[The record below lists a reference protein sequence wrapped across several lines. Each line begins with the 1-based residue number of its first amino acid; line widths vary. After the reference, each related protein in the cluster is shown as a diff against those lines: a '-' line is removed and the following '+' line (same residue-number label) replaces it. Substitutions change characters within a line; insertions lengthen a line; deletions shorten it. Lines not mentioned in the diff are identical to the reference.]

1 MTLDAE
7 FRFVWY
13 EKSDKRWNKTRVN
26 FFLKLTIKNGR
37 AFMLDSVG
45 DITRWRGVE
54 SGESVRGWIN
64 YENGI
69 IELSKA
75 ESFLDL

>member
-1 MTLDAE
+1 
-7 FRFVWY
+7 
-13 EKSDKRWNKTRVN
+13 
-26 FFLKLTIKNGR
+26 
-37 AFMLDSVG
+37 MLDSIG

-64 YENGI
+64 YEKGI
-69 IELSKA
+69 IEFSKA